1 MKSGDSMEKFRLYD
15 MHSYDDIIQ
24 GEVIRSNDLRD
35 VRKAAHEWK
44 IATNA
49 ECELIIQRWSDT
61 YETYVLLESLL

>member
-1 MKSGDSMEKFRLYD
+1 MEKFRLYD
-15 MHSYDDIIQ
+15 MHSYDGIAHGIIQ
-24 GEVIRSNDLRD
+24 GEIIRSNDLRD

-49 ECELIIQRWSDT
+49 ECELIIQRWSDA